1 MRFPLKSSLLHT
13 KMYLNPWN
21 HKKHFFLFNREV
33 AWMPVNWIYCKQIL
47 WLFILENA
55 QQKCFIYLA
64 FTQKLN
70 NYLKCYHQPVKKLM
84 SVIVSEL
91 LGKAF
96 HNNLKA
102 TLLQKKAHVK
112 FTGTFC
118 SLDGECLSAKPCG
131 LKENTNIG
139 LFLSVPSALN
149 WPTGVSQQ
157 QKEYILKNVS
167 GKLQEIIEKFWVV
180 KRFDVTSLSGTS
192 N

>member
-1 MRFPLKSSLLHT
+1 
-13 KMYLNPWN
+13 
-21 HKKHFFLFNREV
+21 
-33 AWMPVNWIYCKQIL
+33 MPVNWIYCKQIL

-64 FTQKLN
+64 FGYTKAKQLSQVIPSTSQK
-70 NYLKCYHQPVKKLM
+70 VKVCDCIRALRKGISQQFESNIM
-84 SVIVSEL
+84 
-91 LGKAF
+91 
-96 HNNLKA
+96 
-102 TLLQKKAHVK
+102 QKKAHVK

-157 QKEYILKNVS
+157 QEEYILKNVS